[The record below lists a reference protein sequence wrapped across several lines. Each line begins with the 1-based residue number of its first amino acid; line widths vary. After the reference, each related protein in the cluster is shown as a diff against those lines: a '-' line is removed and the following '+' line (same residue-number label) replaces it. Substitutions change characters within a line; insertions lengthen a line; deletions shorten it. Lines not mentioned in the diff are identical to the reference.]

1 MLMRSSAGSATMR
14 VAVIHYWLVAMRGGE
29 RVLEQILD
37 LYPQADIFTHVYDPE
52 RISAKIRAHKV
63 TTTFIGRLPFAT
75 RHYQKYLPLMPQAL
89 ELLDLSAYD
98 LVISCEAGP
107 AKGVITRPDAIHVT
121 YCHSPMRYIWDQ
133 YGQYRDAGGPLTRL
147 SMPLLAPGLRRWDMA
162 SASRSDAI
170 MANSHFVR
178 KRVAKFWGRA
188 ASVVHPP
195 VEASLFSPST
205 PGDEYLWAGQL
216 VPYKRP
222 DLVVEA
228 FRRNGL
234 PLHIVGD
241 GPMRAQLERAASPN
255 IRFTERLD
263 FDALR
268 HAYAKARALVFT
280 AEEDF
285 GMIPVEV
292 QASGRPVIA
301 YGRGGALET
310 VVEGRTG
317 LFYREQTAAA
327 IDEAVIAL
335 ENWLPSFDPAEAVAQ
350 AGKFSVANFRAGFLA
365 SVDAARQRL
374 EQSAPSETMA

>member
-1 MLMRSSAGSATMR
+1 MR
-14 VAVIHYWLVAMRGGE
+14 VAIIHYWLVAMRGGE

-37 LYPQADIFTHVYDPE
+37 LYPQADIFTHVYDPT
-52 RISAKIRAHKV
+52 RMSAKIRERKV
-63 TTTFIGRLPFAT
+63 TTTFIGRLPFAKEQ
-75 RHYQKYLPLMPQAL
+75 YQKYLPLMPHAL

-107 AKGVITRPDAIHVT
+107 AKGVITRPDALHVT

-133 YGQYRDAGGPLTRL
+133 YGQYRDAGGLLTRWT
-147 SMPLLAPGLRRWDMA
+147 MPLLAPGLRRWDMV

-170 MANSHFVR
+170 MTNSHFVR
-178 KRVAKFWGRA
+178 KRVAKFWGRE
-188 ASVVHPP
+188 ASVVYPP
-195 VEASLFSPST
+195 IDASLFAPAE
-205 PGDEYLWAGQL
+205 PEDAYLWAGQL

-222 DLVVEA
+222 DLAVEA

-241 GPMRAQLERAASPN
+241 GPMRAQLQRIASPN

-268 HAYAKARALVFT
+268 KAYATARALVFT

-292 QASGRPVIA
+292 QASGRPVLA

-327 IDEAVIAL
+327 LEAAVATL
-335 ENWLPSFDPAEAVAQ
+335 EDWLPRFDPADAVAQ
-350 AGKFSVANFRAGFLA
+350 AARFSVANFRAGFLA
-365 SVDAARQRL
+365 TVARAHQQLNQSPVPAASL
-374 EQSAPSETMA
+374 EAAA